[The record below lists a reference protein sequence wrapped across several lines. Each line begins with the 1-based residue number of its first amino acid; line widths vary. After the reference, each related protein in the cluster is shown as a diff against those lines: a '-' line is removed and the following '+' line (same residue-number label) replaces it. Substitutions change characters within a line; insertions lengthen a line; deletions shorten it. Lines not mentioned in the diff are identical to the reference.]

1 MMYKILL
8 IFFISFSVFSE
19 DVTLYKAK
27 YQFDSEEISITGIR
41 EFKKTDDG
49 YELKFR
55 ASNIVASMFFSSVF
69 SIDEYGIKSSKYEIK
84 IRPKFLKR
92 DQSINFNYETELVE
106 SSGRNEWKSDFKID
120 EVTVDPLNAQIMI
133 RSNLKK
139 NVNNFSLNLINMQ
152 EGGIEKF
159 DYKVTGIEE
168 CKFKEKIY
176 NCSILER
183 IREGSSR
190 KTTYYLA
197 KELDYMFLKITDVSE
212 DWTNTLELKEILSF
226 G

>member
-1 MMYKILL
+1 MYKILL
-8 IFFISFSVFSE
+8 TFFISFSIFS
-19 DVTLYKAK
+19 DDITLYKAK
-27 YQFDSEEISITGIR
+27 YQFDSDEISITGIR
-41 EFKKTDDG
+41 EFKKTNDG

-92 DQSINFNYETELVE
+92 DQSIDFNYKTQVIE
-106 SSGRNEWKSDFKID
+106 SNGRNEWKSDLNIND
-120 EVTVDPLNAQIMI
+120 VTVDPLNAQIMI

-139 NVNNFSLNLINMQ
+139 NINNFSLNLINMQ
-152 EGGIEKF
+152 EGGVEKF
-159 DYKVTGIEE
+159 DYIVTRTEK
-168 CKFKEKIY
+168 CKFKEKVY

-183 IREGSSR
+183 LREGSSR

>member
-1 MMYKILL
+1 MYKILL
-8 IFFISFSVFSE
+8 TFFISFSIFS
-19 DVTLYKAK
+19 DDITLYKAK
-27 YQFDSEEISITGIR
+27 YQFDSDEISITGIR
-41 EFKKTDDG
+41 EFKKTNDG

-92 DQSINFNYETELVE
+92 DQSIDFNYKTQVIE
-106 SSGRNEWKSDFKID
+106 SNGRNEWKSDLNIND
-120 EVTVDPLNAQIMI
+120 VTVDPLNAQIMI
-133 RSNLKK
+133 RKNLKE
-139 NVNNFSLNLINMQ
+139 NINNFSLNLINMQ
-152 EGGIEKF
+152 EGGVEKF
-159 DYKVTGIEE
+159 DYIVTGTEKCE
-168 CKFKEKIY
+168 FKEKVY

-183 IREGSSR
+183 LREGSSR

>member
-1 MMYKILL
+1 MYKILL
-8 IFFISFSVFSE
+8 TFFISFSIFS
-19 DVTLYKAK
+19 DDITLYKAK
-27 YQFDSEEISITGIR
+27 YQFDSDEISITGIR
-41 EFKKTDDG
+41 EFKKTNDG

-92 DQSINFNYETELVE
+92 DQSIDFNYKTQVIE
-106 SSGRNEWKSDFKID
+106 SNGRNEWKSDLNIND
-120 EVTVDPLNAQIMI
+120 VTIDPLNAQIMI
-133 RSNLKK
+133 RKNLKE
-139 NVNNFSLNLINMQ
+139 NINNFSLNLINMQ

-159 DYKVTGIEE
+159 DYIVTGTEKCE
-168 CKFKEKIY
+168 FKEKVY

-183 IREGSSR
+183 LREGSSR

>member
-1 MMYKILL
+1 MYKILL
-8 IFFISFSVFSE
+8 TFFISFSIFS
-19 DVTLYKAK
+19 DDITLYKAK
-27 YQFDSEEISITGIR
+27 YQFDSDEISITGIR
-41 EFKKTDDG
+41 EFKKTNDG

-92 DQSINFNYETELVE
+92 DQSINFNYKTQVIE
-106 SSGRNEWKSDFKID
+106 SNGRNEWKSDLNIND
-120 EVTVDPLNAQIMI
+120 VTVDPLNAQIMI
-133 RSNLKK
+133 RKNLKE
-139 NVNNFSLNLINMQ
+139 NINNFSLNLINMQ

-159 DYKVTGIEE
+159 DYIVTGTEKCE
-168 CKFKEKIY
+168 FKEKVY

-183 IREGSSR
+183 LREGSSR

>member
-1 MMYKILL
+1 MYKILL
-8 IFFISFSVFSE
+8 TFFISFSIFS
-19 DVTLYKAK
+19 DDITLYKAK
-27 YQFDSEEISITGIR
+27 YQFDSDEISITGIR
-41 EFKKTDDG
+41 EFKKTNDG

-92 DQSINFNYETELVE
+92 DQSIDFNYKTQVIE
-106 SSGRNEWKSDFKID
+106 SNGRNEWKSDLNIND
-120 EVTVDPLNAQIMI
+120 VTVDPLNAQIMI
-133 RSNLKK
+133 RKNLKE
-139 NVNNFSLNLINMQ
+139 NINNFSLNLINMQ

-159 DYKVTGIEE
+159 DYIVTGTEKCE
-168 CKFKEKIY
+168 FKEKVY

-183 IREGSSR
+183 LREGSSR

>member
-1 MMYKILL
+1 MYKILL
-8 IFFISFSVFSE
+8 TFFISFSIFS
-19 DVTLYKAK
+19 DDITLYKAK
-27 YQFDSEEISITGIR
+27 YQFDSDEISITGIR
-41 EFKKTDDG
+41 EFKKTNDG

-92 DQSINFNYETELVE
+92 DQSIDFNYKTQVIE
-106 SSGRNEWKSDFKID
+106 SNGRNEWKSDLNIND
-120 EVTVDPLNAQIMI
+120 VTVDPLNAQIMI

-139 NVNNFSLNLINMQ
+139 NINNFSLNLINMQ
-152 EGGIEKF
+152 EGGVEKF
-159 DYKVTGIEE
+159 DYIVTGTEKCE
-168 CKFKEKIY
+168 FKEKVY

-183 IREGSSR
+183 LREGSSR

>member
-1 MMYKILL
+1 MYKILL
-8 IFFISFSVFSE
+8 TFFISFSIFS
-19 DVTLYKAK
+19 DDITLYKAK
-27 YQFDSEEISITGIR
+27 YQFDSDEISITGIR
-41 EFKKTDDG
+41 EFKKTNDG

-92 DQSINFNYETELVE
+92 DQSIDFNYKTQVIE
-106 SSGRNEWKSDFKID
+106 SNGRDEWKSDLNIND
-120 EVTVDPLNAQIMI
+120 VTVDPLNAQIMI
-133 RSNLKK
+133 RKNLKE
-139 NVNNFSLNLINMQ
+139 NINNFSLNLINMQ

-159 DYKVTGIEE
+159 DYIVTGTEKCE
-168 CKFKEKIY
+168 FKEKVY

-183 IREGSSR
+183 LREGSSR

>member
-1 MMYKILL
+1 MYKILL
-8 IFFISFSVFSE
+8 TFFISFSIFS
-19 DVTLYKAK
+19 DDITLYKAK
-27 YQFDSEEISITGIR
+27 YQFDSDEISITGIR
-41 EFKKTDDG
+41 EFKKTNDG

-92 DQSINFNYETELVE
+92 DQSIDFNYKTQVIE
-106 SSGRNEWKSDFKID
+106 SNGRNEWKSDLNIND
-120 EVTVDPLNAQIMI
+120 VTVDPLNAQIMI

-139 NVNNFSLNLINMQ
+139 NINNFSLNLINMQ
-152 EGGIEKF
+152 EGGVEKF
-159 DYKVTGIEE
+159 DYIVTGTEK
-168 CKFKEKIY
+168 CKFKEKVY

-183 IREGSSR
+183 LREGSSR

>member
-1 MMYKILL
+1 MYKILL
-8 IFFISFSVFSE
+8 TFFISFSIFS
-19 DVTLYKAK
+19 DDITLYKAK
-27 YQFDSEEISITGIR
+27 YQFDSDEISITGIR
-41 EFKKTDDG
+41 EFKKTNDG

-92 DQSINFNYETELVE
+92 DQSIDFNYKTQVIE
-106 SSGRNEWKSDFKID
+106 SNGRNEWKSDLNIND
-120 EVTVDPLNAQIMI
+120 VTVDPLNAQIMI

-139 NVNNFSLNLINMQ
+139 NINNFSLNLINMQ

-159 DYKVTGIEE
+159 DYIVTGTEKCE
-168 CKFKEKIY
+168 FKEKVY

-183 IREGSSR
+183 LREGSSR

>member
-1 MMYKILL
+1 MYKILL
-8 IFFISFSVFSE
+8 TFFISFSIFS
-19 DVTLYKAK
+19 DDITLYKAK
-27 YQFDSEEISITGIR
+27 YQFDSDEISITGIR
-41 EFKKTDDG
+41 EFKKTNDG

-92 DQSINFNYETELVE
+92 DQSINFNYKTQVIE
-106 SSGRNEWKSDFKID
+106 SNGRNEWKSDLNIND
-120 EVTVDPLNAQIMI
+120 VTVDPLNAQIMI
-133 RSNLKK
+133 RKNLKE
-139 NVNNFSLNLINMQ
+139 NINNFSLNLINMQ
-152 EGGIEKF
+152 EGGVEKF
-159 DYKVTGIEE
+159 DYIVTGTEKCE
-168 CKFKEKIY
+168 FKEKVY

-183 IREGSSR
+183 LREGSSR